1 MEATNLI
8 LIGYFLPLI
17 LNLFF
22 IYLGEDIKTVGDFLI
37 SLKEGSVYV
46 FFPIINLIAT
56 IAYTIMCL
64 SEYFGDKLWWK
75 KFKQMKIK

>member
-1 MEATNLI
+1 MEVVNLI

-17 LNLFF
+17 VNLFF
-22 IYLGEDIKTVGDFLI
+22 IYLGKGIKTVGDFLR

-56 IAYTIMCL
+56 IAYAIMCL
-64 SEYFGDKLWWK
+64 SEYLGDNLWWK